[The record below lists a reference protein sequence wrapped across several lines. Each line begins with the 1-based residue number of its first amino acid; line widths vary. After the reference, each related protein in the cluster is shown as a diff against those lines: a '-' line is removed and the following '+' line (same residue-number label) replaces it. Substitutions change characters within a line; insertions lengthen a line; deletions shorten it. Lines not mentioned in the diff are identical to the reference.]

1 MRRPSLMR
9 QYLIAS
15 ISGLLLA
22 APFIQPSWFVTPW
35 LAFIPLFWCLRQ
47 AYHYLQCYL
56 LGLMFGL
63 AFAVAAGYWISP
75 FIYLLKGYSYP
86 TSFLIGIV
94 FWVYSAQ
101 LFACA
106 CLASIW
112 LIRCGKISE
121 LVAFPLIFG
130 LFIHHFPMVFSPYLG
145 GTQIKFE
152 LALQGVDL
160 FGEQAL
166 STLII
171 LVNVTLLQ
179 AFTMGA
185 RCLSR
190 KANGIATLLICC
202 WFGYS
207 AWSLSLW
214 QSRMEQWST
223 LAIGLIQ
230 PNEAPQRG
238 HTASVPGYSRT
249 FPAEMDMSE
258 QLVTAGAQWVIW
270 PEARYK
276 GYLELPRVRDAY
288 HHAVKNLSTP
298 LLFQDMERTSDGE
311 NTLLRNAAILLSGND
326 EPADIHFKVKRV
338 PFGEYHPLAE
348 AIPPIKPLLASF
360 FGGFTDT
367 IKPGIAA
374 GFFTLSE
381 FKIAPLICFEVMFGD
396 YVAEQVQGRA
406 EGAILTVLS
415 SNGWFGSSRQPYQHL
430 YGGALRA
437 VENRLPMVHVMNNG
451 PSAIILPTGRIIAET
466 PFQQAGGYLLKL
478 PYSAVSGGSFYTRH
492 PHLFSSSCWV
502 ALSLLTLVAICHR
515 RNQRYLARRARTTT
529 QTS

>member
-1 MRRPSLMR
+1 MGHYLVASL
-9 QYLIAS
+9 
-15 ISGLLLA
+15 SGLLLA
-22 APFIQPSWFVTPW
+22 APFIQPSLFITPW
-35 LAFIPLFWCLRQ
+35 LAFIPLFWCLGQ
-47 AYHYLQCYL
+47 AHNYLQCYL
-56 LGLMFGL
+56 LGLVFGL

-75 FIYLLKGYSYP
+75 FLYLLKGYTYP

-94 FWVYSAQ
+94 FWLYSAQ

-106 CLASIW
+106 CLAGMW
-112 LIRCGKISE
+112 LIRCGNTSE
-121 LVAFPLIFG
+121 FVAFPLIFG
-130 LFIHHFPMVFSPYLG
+130 VFIHHFPMVFSPYLG
-145 GTQIKFE
+145 GSQIKFE

-171 LVNVTLLQ
+171 LVNVTLLHTI
-179 AFTMGA
+179 TMGA
-185 RCLSR
+185 RGLSR
-190 KANGIATLLICC
+190 KTNCVAILLICC

-207 AWSLSLW
+207 AWSLSGW
-214 QSRMEQWST
+214 QSRIEQWST
-223 LAIGLIQ
+223 LQIGVIQ
-230 PNEAPQRG
+230 PNETPQRG
-238 HTASVPGYSRT
+238 HASPVPGYSRT
-249 FPAEMDMSE
+249 YPAEIELTE

-288 HHAVKNLSTP
+288 KHTVKSLSTP
-298 LLFQDMERTSDGE
+298 LLLQDMERTSDGE
-311 NTLLRNAAILLSGND
+311 STLLRNAAILLSGND
-326 EPADIHFKVKRV
+326 GPDNIHFKVKRV
-338 PFGEYHPLAE
+338 PFGEYQPIAE
-348 AIPPIKPLLASF
+348 FIPAIKPLLASF
-360 FGGFTDT
+360 FGSFTDT
-367 IKPGIAA
+367 IKPGVAA
-374 GFFTLSE
+374 GFFTLNE
-381 FKIAPLICFEVMFGD
+381 FKIAPLICFEVMFGG